1 MKISFIIP
9 SVDRDQ
15 ELQQCIASIENAYE
29 YSKEIPIEILV
40 VFQNTQ
46 QNKNICTRYPGI
58 TTYYYINEKGLSV
71 ARNYGIKKSN
81 GEYLVFLD
89 DDATV
94 KEDFLYTLSRNIIL
108 NNANAFCGRI
118 YDPTRNVFF
127 SELFHNKI
135 KSKLNRFDFRYFMGS
150 AHILSKKVIEE
161 IGYYDE
167 RFGAGSQYPGAEE
180 SDVFFRLKAYN
191 EKIYYLPEL
200 IFFHRFPDDIS
211 PLKIYDYSYA
221 IGAVLI
227 KNSILDKPHSFIYF
241 IIIFEIILKASIR
254 VLQTKLSPRFMQK
267 RNARYQYYLVLKGL
281 LKGIISFIRYEL

>member
-15 ELQQCIASIENAYE
+15 ELQQCITSIENAYQ

-58 TTYYYINEKGLSV
+58 TTFYYINETGLSV

-94 KEDFLYTLSRNIIL
+94 KEDFLYTLSRNIFL

-127 SELFHNKI
+127 SELFYNKNKKI
-135 KSKLNRFDFRYFMGS
+135 LNRLDFRYFMGS
-150 AHILSKKVIEE
+150 AHILSKKIIEE

-167 RFGAGSQYPGAEE
+167 RFGAGSKYPGAEE
-180 SDVFFRLKAYN
+180 SDVFFRLKACN

-200 IFFHRFPDDIS
+200 IFFHPFPDDIS
-211 PLKIYDYSYA
+211 PRKIYDYSSA

-241 IIIFEIILKASIR
+241 IIISEIILKASIR
-254 VLQTKLSPRFMQK
+254 VLQTKLAPRSMQNK
-267 RNARYQYYLVLKGL
+267 NARYQYYRVLKGFL
-281 LKGIISFIRYEL
+281 SGTISFIRYEL